1 MPSSEPG
8 PTPAPSPAPSLVDHL
23 NRLEER
29 LAVLLLVAMTGLVGA
44 QVLARFIFSA
54 GFSWMDELARVAF
67 VWVVF
72 LGAIVAMRRCLH
84 IRVLAGIRAMPAR
97 WRPWIE
103 AAGDLATLAFCCA
116 MAWHGLELM
125 LSTLRFSFDL
135 PATRLSMFWV
145 YLIMPLS
152 FGLQVLR
159 LGYVIVSRRRDP
171 MNV

>member
-1 MPSSEPG
+1 MPSTE
-8 PTPAPSPAPSLVDHL
+8 PSPDPVPSLSFADHL

-29 LAVLLLVAMTGLVGA
+29 LAVLLLVAMTVLVGA
-44 QVLARFIFSA
+44 QVVARFIFSA

-84 IRVLAGIRAMPAR
+84 IRVLAGIRSLPAR
-97 WRPWIE
+97 WQPWIE
-103 AAGDLATLAFCCA
+103 AVGDIATLLFCCA

-159 LGYVIVSRRRDP
+159 LGYVIATRRRDP
-171 MNV
+171 LNV

>member
-1 MPSSEPG
+1 MPPIEPS
-8 PTPAPSPAPSLVDHL
+8 PDRAPSFADHL
-23 NRLEER
+23 NQLEER
-29 LAVLLLVAMTGLVGA
+29 LAVLLLVAMTALVGA
-44 QVLARFIFSA
+44 QVVARFVFSA

-72 LGAIVAMRRCLH
+72 LGAVVAMRRCLH
-84 IRVLAGIRAMPAR
+84 IRVHAGIRSLPAR
-97 WRPWIE
+97 WRPWVE
-103 AAGDLATLAFCCA
+103 AAGDMATLVFCCA
-116 MAWHGLELM
+116 MAWHGLELV

-159 LGYVIVSRRRDP
+159 LGYVIVSRRRVPLD
-171 MNV
+171 V